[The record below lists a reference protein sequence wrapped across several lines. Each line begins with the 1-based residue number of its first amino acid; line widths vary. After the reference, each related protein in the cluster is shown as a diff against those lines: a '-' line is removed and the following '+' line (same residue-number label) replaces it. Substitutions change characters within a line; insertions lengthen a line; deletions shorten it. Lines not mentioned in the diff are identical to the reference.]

1 MNLFDMLANAQN
13 GQGMDQLARQFGL
26 SQQQAQ
32 AAVEALL
39 PAFSQG
45 LKRNA
50 SDPYG
55 VGAFLNAMATG
66 SHARYFDDAQNAFS
80 PQGLAEGNGILG
92 HLFGSKDLSRAVAA
106 QAAQATGIGQNVLQQ
121 MLPVIASMIMGGLFK
136 QSTGQINPQ
145 QGFPGQAFPGQAAAG
160 FGGSGNPLQEII
172 EQMMRQGGG
181 MGGGMQG
188 GGQAQPAPQQRQAP
202 PSEQGQSAD
211 PFDNPFGK
219 VLKDIFGGS
228 IPGMPGGQ
236 QPQQPQPRQR
246 RAEPEPDEAPQG
258 QSQNPFGDNPLGKI
272 FEEMLRGAP
281 GGQGMPGGQPQQ
293 PQPRQRRAEQPQE
306 APQRERPRN
315 PYDDLFG
322 EMFETGRKQRDEYQK
337 GVESIFDQFSKGMDR
352 YR

>member
-13 GQGMDQLARQFGL
+13 GQGMEMLARQFGL
-26 SQQQAQ
+26 SQQQTQ

-55 VGAFLNAMATG
+55 VGAFMTAMASG
-66 SHARYFDDAQNAFS
+66 QHARYFEDAQNAFT
-80 PQGLAEGNGILG
+80 PQGMQEGNGILG

-106 QAAQATGIGQNVLQQ
+106 QAAQATGIGTQVLQQ

-136 QSTGQINPQ
+136 QSTNQLNPASQ
-145 QGFPGQAFPGQAAAG
+145 AAG

-172 EQMMRQGGG
+172 EQMMRQGTAMGGGAMGGGG
-181 MGGGMQG
+181 MGMPGG
-188 GGQAQPAPQQRQAP
+188 QQRQAP
-202 PSEQGQSAD
+202 QQQTPAQTVD

-219 VLKDIFGGS
+219 VLKDMFGGA
-228 IPGMPGGQ
+228 IPGMPGGMPGGQ
-236 QPQQPQPRQR
+236 Q
-246 RAEPEPDEAPQG
+246 EAPQRRHADPEP
-258 QSQNPFGDNPLGKI
+258 QAPSQNPWGDNPLGKI
-272 FEEMLRGAP
+272 FEEMLKGAQ
-281 GGQGMPGGQPQQ
+281 GGQAGQRDPEPQTQ
-293 PQPRQRRAEQPQE
+293 
-306 APQRERPRN
+306 RPRSGQGAGQRSGEEGGRKN

-337 GVESIFDQFSKGMDR
+337 GVENIFDQFSKGMDR